1 MFIFNIIML
10 YCKAAVSARYGHLKL
25 TGYTAHQPQV
35 QVGTSTSKWAY
46 SCPSQCLCAYFLSLL
61 LFWAN

>member
-35 QVGTSTSKWAY
+35 QVGTSTSK
-46 SCPSQCLCAYFLSLL
+46 
-61 LFWAN
+61 